1 VNGPIRRYKV
11 GGHKIFLPP
20 RGSIATQTTKRGAAT
35 ELRSCGTILV
45 QVRSS
50 GRSRVIGVEKS
61 SEIILR
67 QGGPLKRA
75 RQTREQSER
84 VMVKEPSLLG
94 WASAHPDQNRE
105 LGERRTLPPGID
117 FQIRHKDQGRQGSI
131 DRWERQAE
139 PTRRSVLTL
148 PVELQTSGRPRHVP
162 RRHQR

>member
-1 VNGPIRRYKV
+1 VNGPIPRYKV

-20 RGSIATQTTKRGAAT
+20 RGSIATLTTKRGAAT

-67 QGGPLKRA
+67 QGPLKRA
-75 RQTREQSER
+75 RQAREQSER
-84 VMVKEPSLLG
+84 VMVNEPSLLG

-117 FQIRHKDQGRQGSI
+117 FQIRYKDQGRQGSI
-131 DRWERQAE
+131 DGNVRPSQPAG
-139 PTRRSVLTL
+139 RS
-148 PVELQTSGRPRHVP
+148 
-162 RRHQR
+162 